1 MELYK
6 SHSKNIELRKF
17 LQMVNKIALA
27 SVGKVILGS
36 PSILMG
42 DERDR
47 GGPGNFGTH
56 FFYEAGTYF
65 DAK

>member
-27 SVGKVILGS
+27 SVGKVV
-36 PSILMG
+36 SILMG